1 MKRLNTIVGLYSNE
15 LTIENKVFN
24 GVAFTATFVN
34 AILLICNLWLEL
46 SWLLNV
52 VVIILGCT
60 SFLSFYLARFK
71 NVYSSVILPYLVISL
86 FLLYPVWFLNG
97 GIQGSTLPIFILLM
111 CLGLLLVNKS
121 SYMFYITM
129 IVLSVAVLFHL
140 EQLHPEWV
148 VPYKSQVQKELN
160 LFSSGVLLIFI
171 MGLLVTYF
179 KSSYD
184 VDHGELIKSK
194 KQLEDSQHHYIK
206 AKQQAEA
213 ATEAKTKFVANMSH
227 EIRTPLNG
235 IIGITELL
243 LQGNPTATQKELIG
257 TMQESSNLL
266 LEIISDILDISK
278 IEAEKLDLYK
288 TDFCIA
294 TMIKTVISISLPRI
308 SALKKDISLRYQI
321 DDNVPIYIHG
331 DEGRIK
337 QVLINMIGNAIK
349 FTEDGEIALSVNAKD
364 LYHNKQIVSF
374 TVTDTGIGIKPS
386 HLSQLFHPF
395 TQIDST
401 ATRKYGGTGLGL
413 SICKKL
419 VELMDGTI
427 SAQSKEGYGSTFMFE
442 IPCDTVTY
450 VPVKKAISIKE
461 YYPTLPLK
469 IMVAEDNRMNQ
480 LIIVRLFENMG
491 YKIDIAEN
499 GFQAVQ
505 MAKKKDYDFI
515 FMDIQMPEMDGI
527 EAAERIIADK
537 INSTPPIIIA
547 MTANA
552 MKEDEIN
559 CKNAG
564 MQDFISKPVFLNVLK
579 ETIEKWTHAEVISS
593 N

>member
-1 MKRLNTIVGLYSNE
+1 MRRLNSLVGLYDNN

-34 AILLICNLWLEL
+34 ALLLLFNLWLGL

-52 VVIILGCT
+52 VVVILGCT
-60 SFLSFYLARFK
+60 SFLAFYLARYK
-71 NVYSSVILPYLVISL
+71 NIYGKVILPYLVISL
-86 FLLYPVWFLNG
+86 FHLYPVWFFNG

-111 CLGLLLVNKS
+111 CLGLLLVNKN
-121 SYMFYITM
+121 SYMFYIAM
-129 IVLSVAVLFHL
+129 IVLSVAILFHL
-140 EQLHPEWV
+140 EQINPEWV

-160 LFSSGVLLIFI
+160 LFSSGVIVIFV
-171 MGLLVTYF
+171 MGLLVAYF

-184 VDHGELIKSK
+184 VDHSELIKNK

-243 LQGNPTATQKELIG
+243 LQGKPTATQKELIM

-266 LEIISDILDISK
+266 LEIINDILDISK

-308 SALKKDISLRYQI
+308 NALQKNITLRYQI

-349 FTEDGEIALSVNAKD
+349 FTEEGEIALTVKAKD
-364 LYHNKQIVSF
+364 LLNHRQKISF
-374 TVTDTGIGIKPS
+374 IVTDTGIGIKPS

-442 IPCDTVTY
+442 IPCDSVTY
-450 VPVKKAISIKE
+450 VPVKKVIDRKE
-461 YYPTLPLK
+461 YSPSLPLN
-469 IMVAEDNRMNQ
+469 ILVAEDNRMNQ

-505 MAKKKDYDFI
+505 MTRQKKYDFI

-527 EAAERIIADK
+527 EAAERILADK
-537 INSTPPIIIA
+537 LNSTPPIIIA

-552 MKEDEIN
+552 MKEDEER
-559 CKNAG
+559 CKEAG
-564 MQDFISKPVFLNVLK
+564 MQDFISKPVFLNILK
-579 ETIEKWTHAEVISS
+579 AAIEKWSHVKV
-593 N
+593 

>member
-1 MKRLNTIVGLYSNE
+1 MRRLNTLVGLHNNE
-15 LTIENKVFN
+15 LSIENKVFN

-34 AILLICNLWLEL
+34 VILVLFNFWLGL
-46 SWLLNV
+46 SGMLNI
-52 VVIILGCT
+52 VVISLGFT
-60 SFLSFYLARFK
+60 SFLAFYLARYK
-71 NVYSSVILPYLVISL
+71 KIYNKVLLPYLVISL
-86 FLLYPVWFLNG
+86 FHLYPVWFFNG
-97 GIQGSTLPIFILLM
+97 GIQGSTLPMFILLM
-111 CLGLLLVNKS
+111 CLGLLLVNKNA
-121 SYMFYITM
+121 YMFYITM
-129 IVLSVAVLFHL
+129 IVLSIAILFHL
-140 EQLHPEWV
+140 EQLNPDWV

-160 LFSSGVLLIFI
+160 LFSSGVIVIFI

-184 VDHGELIKSK
+184 VDHGELVKSK

-243 LQGNPTATQKELIG
+243 LQGKPTATQKELIM

-266 LEIISDILDISK
+266 LEIINDILDISK

-308 SALKKDISLRYQI
+308 KALQKNISLRYCI

-349 FTEDGEIALSVNAKD
+349 FTEEGEIALTVKAKNISD
-364 LYHNKQIVSF
+364 SKQILSF
-374 TVTDTGIGIKPS
+374 IVTDTGIGIKPS

-427 SAQSKEGYGSTFMFE
+427 SAQSKEGYGSTFMFD
-442 IPCDTVTY
+442 IPCDSVTY
-450 VPVKKAISIKE
+450 VPVKKAIDKKVFS
-461 YYPTLPLK
+461 PALPLS
-469 IMVAEDNRMNQ
+469 ILVAEDNRMNQ

-499 GFQAVQ
+499 GYQAVQ
-505 MAKKKDYDFI
+505 MSKNKGYDFI

-527 EAAERIIADK
+527 EAAERIIAETAYS
-537 INSTPPIIIA
+537 NPPIIIA

-552 MKEDEIN
+552 MKEDEER
-559 CKNAG
+559 CKEAG
-564 MQDFISKPVFLNVLK
+564 MQDFISKPVFLNILK
-579 ETIEKWTHAEVISS
+579 ATIEKWAHTKV
-593 N
+593 

>member
-1 MKRLNTIVGLYSNE
+1 MRRINSFVGLYENH

-34 AILLICNLWLEL
+34 ALLLLFNLWLGL

-52 VVIILGCT
+52 VVVILGCT
-60 SFLSFYLARFK
+60 SFLAFYLARYK
-71 NVYSSVILPYLVISL
+71 NIYSKVILPYLVISL
-86 FLLYPVWFLNG
+86 FHLYPVWFFNG

-121 SYMFYITM
+121 SYMFYIAM
-129 IVLSVAVLFHL
+129 IVLSVAILFHL
-140 EQLHPEWV
+140 EQIHPEWV
-148 VPYKSQVQKELN
+148 VPYKTQVQKELN
-160 LFSSGVLLIFI
+160 LISSGVIVILV
-171 MGLLVTYF
+171 MGLLVAYF

-184 VDHGELIKSK
+184 VDHSELIISK
-194 KQLEDSQHHYIK
+194 RQLEDSQHHYIK

-243 LQGNPTATQKELIG
+243 LQEEPTATQKELIM

-266 LEIISDILDISK
+266 LEIINDILDISK

-294 TMIKTVISISLPRI
+294 TMIKTVISISLPRVK
-308 SALKKDISLRYQI
+308 ALQKNISLRYCI

-349 FTEDGEIALSVNAKD
+349 FTEEGEIALTVKAKNLSD
-364 LYHNKQIVSF
+364 HRQVISF
-374 TVTDTGIGIKPS
+374 IVTDTGIGIKPS

-427 SAQSKEGYGSTFMFE
+427 SAHSREGYGSTFMFD
-442 IPCDTVTY
+442 IPCDSVTY
-450 VPVKKAISIKE
+450 VPVKKVIDKKE
-461 YYPTLPLK
+461 YSPLVPLS
-469 IMVAEDNRMNQ
+469 ILVAEDNRMNQ
-480 LIIVRLFENMG
+480 LIIVRLFENIG

-505 MAKKKDYDFI
+505 MTRQKEYDFV

-527 EAAERIIADK
+527 EAAERILADK
-537 INSTPPIIIA
+537 INSTPPVIIA

-552 MKEDEIN
+552 MKEDEER
-559 CKNAG
+559 CKDAG

-579 ETIEKWTHAEVISS
+579 ASIEKWTHAKV
-593 N
+593 